1 MNKSINKKV
10 SFYNVIKTV
19 SDSIDLMSEE
29 ITGHH
34 KLVAYISLRIGKEL
48 ELENN
53 QLRKLVFSSL
63 IHDIGILYFD
73 KKIDDILRNRT
84 NEEHAYVG
92 YALLED
98 YFPFK
103 GYSDILKNHH
113 KDWNQIENNSINYL
127 SNIINLA
134 DITAFIID
142 GKESNILANKNI
154 IMEEVH
160 SYCKNKI
167 NQNIIKSLEG
177 LIKQESFWLD
187 TVNNNIREKILE
199 EYICENLDIYLNLE
213 QVLSIS
219 EIVSHIIDFRSPF
232 TANHSKGVATIASQ
246 IASDIGFS
254 AENIKIMKIAGHFHD
269 IGKMSWPLNIINKPG
284 QLSKSEWALVK
295 SHTYYSYY
303 VLENIKEIP
312 QLKEWA
318 AYHHEAIDGSGYPFK
333 LDAQKLSMGSKIM
346 TAADIFTALGEDR
359 PYRKGFGKE
368 KIIEILSNKAQNNK
382 IESGI
387 TNLIIENFDRYN
399 ELRNEEQIKTIND
412 YKLFKERTFDEIADI
427 YYHYA

>member
-1 MNKSINKKV
+1 MNKSTDKKV

-48 ELENN
+48 KLENQ

-92 YALLED
+92 YALLKD
-98 YFPFK
+98 YFPFE

-113 KDWNQIENNSINYL
+113 KDWNAIENTTINYL

-142 GKESNILANKNI
+142 GKERNILANKKV
-154 IMEEVH
+154 IMKKVY
-160 SYCKNKI
+160 SYCENR
-167 NQNIIKSLEG
+167 IKHSLIESLEV
-177 LIKQESFWLD
+177 LAKQESFWLD
-187 TVNNNIREKILE
+187 TVNPNLREKILE
-199 EYICENLDIYLNLE
+199 EYICENLDIRIDLE

-219 EIVSHIIDFRSPF
+219 EIVSHIIDFRNPF
-232 TANHSKGVATIASQ
+232 TATHSKGVATISSK
-246 IASDIGFS
+246 IAKDIGFS
-254 AENIKIMKIAGHFHD
+254 KENTKIMKIAGHFHD
-269 IGKMSWPLNIINKPG
+269 IGKMAWPLSIINKPG
-284 QLSKSEWALVK
+284 KLSKSEWAQVK

-312 QLKEWA
+312 KLKEWA

-333 LDAQKLSMGSKIM
+333 LNGQKLSMGSKIM
-346 TAADIFTALGEDR
+346 SVADIFTALGEDR

-382 IESGI
+382 IDKNI
-387 TNLIIENFDRYN
+387 TSLIIENFDKYN
-399 ELRNEEQIKTIND
+399 KLRHEEQRKTIND
-412 YKLFKERTFDEIADI
+412 YKLFKKRTFDEIEDI
-427 YYHYA
+427 YYQYA

>member
-1 MNKSINKKV
+1 MNRSTDKKV

-48 ELENN
+48 KLEKR

-63 IHDIGILYFD
+63 IHDIGILYFN
-73 KKIDDILRNRT
+73 KNIDDILRNRT

-92 YALLED
+92 YALLKD
-98 YFPFK
+98 YFPFE

-113 KDWNQIENNSINYL
+113 KDWDKIKSNTINFL
-127 SNIINLA
+127 SNIVNLA

-142 GKESNILANKNI
+142 GKENNILAKRDI
-154 IMEEVH
+154 IMEKIH
-160 SYCKNKI
+160 SYCKNRI
-167 NQNIIKSLEG
+167 NQDLIKSLEV
-177 LIKQESFWLD
+177 LAKQESFWLD
-187 TVNNNIREKILE
+187 TINNNIRENILE
-199 EYICENLDIYLNLE
+199 EYIRENLDVFLNLE

-219 EIVSHIIDFRSPF
+219 EIVSHIIDFRSSF
-232 TANHSKGVATIASQ
+232 TASHSKGVATICSK

-254 AENIKIMKIAGHFHD
+254 RENTKIMKIAGHFHD
-269 IGKMSWPLNIINKPG
+269 IGKMAWPLKIINKPG
-284 QLSKSEWALVK
+284 ELSKKEWAQVRT
-295 SHTYYSYY
+295 HTYYSYY

-333 LDAQKLSMGSKIM
+333 LDNKKLSIGSKIM
-346 TAADIFTALGEDR
+346 AAADIFTALGEDR

-382 IESGI
+382 IDKSI
-387 TNLIIENFDRYN
+387 TSLIIENFDKYN
-399 ELRNEEQIKTIND
+399 KLRHEEQRKTIND
-412 YKLFKERTFDEIADI
+412 YKLFKKRTFDEIEDI
-427 YYHYA
+427 YYQYA